1 MSAKTAKS
9 VAQVTVRDKTCEL
22 TWLTCNCAI
31 GSLDAA
37 GAAVAAEISHDQ
49 NDSCSGER
57 QRYRRGRFRNGAGC
71 GAAVSGASRLLSCP
85 CEFGR
90 RAEIYAACRVR
101 PRQRATQRAATAAA
115 RRGRSLGRGP
125 ASCPRLLRTA
135 QDCPCG
141 YAG

>member
-1 MSAKTAKS
+1 MRPSGVTRRSAGRFVPLPCENLFDRPFTEQRILLRTLVRGRRPTAKTAKS

-49 NDSCSGER
+49 DHSCSGER

-71 GAAVSGASRLLSCP
+71 GAAVSGASRLL
-85 CEFGR
+85 
-90 RAEIYAACRVR
+90 
-101 PRQRATQRAATAAA
+101 
-115 RRGRSLGRGP
+115 
-125 ASCPRLLRTA
+125 
-135 QDCPCG
+135 
-141 YAG
+141 